1 MNAHLRRSFYLFAL
15 GFVGL
20 VVMMAYWQ
28 VYARES
34 LANNPQN
41 GFQTQRAI
49 ESPRGL
55 ILAGDGETVLARS
68 EKRQGISGPIYER
81 VYPGGEPFTNVVG
94 YWSTRYGATGIE
106 IGNNTDLSSI
116 AGDPDTLDELI
127 NRTTGGPQRGNDVT
141 LTLDPDLQRLAHES
155 LAASPTGRGSA
166 MAINPKTGEILALA
180 TYPSYD
186 NNNIDETLPDLSQS
200 PDAPLINRATQSL
213 YPPGSTFKVITSA
226 AALKAGVQPTDEF
239 FDPGELETPGYTVF
253 NYQGKDFGRLTFAE
267 ALAFSV
273 NVIFAKL
280 AINEIGPQLLYETA
294 QDFGYGDPYDDFPLP
309 VSGSDLGYPVD
320 QWVEGNT
327 AQISFGQDRVSS
339 NVFEMGLVAA
349 TVANGGTM
357 MEPRIVKQ
365 VRSPDGIILDQPSPS
380 VRNEVLDGT
389 TAATLNQMM
398 QGVITTGQLTEA
410 EIPGVRVAGKTGTAE
425 DPPRQ
430 PHSWFVSFAPADDPE
445 IAVAVMVENGGVIDA
460 EGDAA
465 TPAIPIAQDLMESHL
480 RDGGA

>member
-1 MNAHLRRSFYLFAL
+1 
-15 GFVGL
+15 
-20 VVMMAYWQ
+20 MMAYWQ
-28 VYARES
+28 VYSREA

-55 ILAGDGETVLARS
+55 ILAGDGETVLAKS
-68 EKRQGISGPIYER
+68 EKREGVSGPVYER
-81 VYPGGEPFTNVVG
+81 VYPGGEPFTGVVG

-106 IGNNTDLSSI
+106 IGSNTDLSSV
-116 AGDPDTLDELI
+116 AGDPETLDELI
-127 NRTTGGPQRGNDVT
+127 NRATGGPQRGNDVV
-141 LTLDPDLQRLAHES
+141 LTLDSDLQRQAYES

-166 MAINPKTGEILALA
+166 MAVDPKTGEILALA
-180 TYPSYD
+180 TYPSFD
-186 NNNIDETLPDLSQS
+186 NNNIDETLPELSQE

-226 AALKAGVQPTDEF
+226 AALKAGVQPTEEF
-239 FDPGELETPGYTVF
+239 FDPGTYETAGLTVS
-253 NYQGKDFGRLTFAE
+253 NYQGKDFGRITFAE

-273 NVIFAKL
+273 NVIFAKIAIFEVGPELL
-280 AINEIGPQLLYETA
+280 AETA
-294 QDFGYGDPYDDFPLP
+294 TDFGYGDPYDDFPLP
-309 VSGSDLGYPVD
+309 VSGSDLGYPVE

-339 NVFEMGLVAA
+339 NVFEMALVAA
-349 TVANGGTM
+349 TVANGGDM
-357 MEPRIVKQ
+357 MDPRIVKE
-365 VRSPDGIILDQPSPS
+365 VRSSDGIILDRPSPS
-380 VRNEVLDGT
+380 VRSDALDGA
-389 TAATLNQMM
+389 TAGTLNQMM

-410 EIPGVRVAGKTGTAE
+410 EVPGVTVAGKTGTAE

-430 PHSWFVSFAPADDPE
+430 PHSWFISFAPADDPE

-465 TPAIPIAQDLMESHL
+465 TPAVPIAQDLMETHL
-480 RDGGA
+480 RDGGG

>member
-1 MNAHLRRSFYLFAL
+1 LNAHLRRSFYLFAL

-106 IGNNTDLSSI
+106 IGNNTDLSSV

-141 LTLDPDLQRLAHES
+141 LTLDADLQRLAHES

-180 TYPSYD
+180 TYPSFE
-186 NNNIDETLPDLSQS
+186 NNNIDETLPELSQN
-200 PDAPLINRATQSL
+200 PDAPLLNRATQSL

-280 AINEIGPQLLYETA
+280 AINEIGPQLLYDTA
-294 QDFGYGDPYDDFPLP
+294 QDFGFGDPYDDFPLP

-349 TVANGGTM
+349 TVANGGDM

-380 VRNEVLDGT
+380 VRNDVLDGT
-389 TAATLNQMM
+389 TAATLNEMM

-410 EIPGVRVAGKTGTAE
+410 EVPGVRVAGKTGTAE
-425 DPPRQ
+425 DPPRE
-430 PHSWFVSFAPADDPE
+430 PHSWFISFAPADDPE
-445 IAVAVMVENGGVIDA
+445 IAVAVMVENGGAIDA
-460 EGDAA
+460 EGNAA
-465 TPAIPIAQDLMESHL
+465 TPAIPIAQDLMEAHL